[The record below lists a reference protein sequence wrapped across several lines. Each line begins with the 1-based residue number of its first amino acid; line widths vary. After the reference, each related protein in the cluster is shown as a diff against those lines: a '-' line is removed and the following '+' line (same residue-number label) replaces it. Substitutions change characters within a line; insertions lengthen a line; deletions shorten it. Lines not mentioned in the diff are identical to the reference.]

1 MRTRPFW
8 GRAWSMGCAVLL
20 VGLLMPS
27 VSVAKTAQEIDN
39 EVNVAIA
46 QFDKQMLGGTAFL
59 QEANGV
65 LVLPK
70 VVQAGVGIGGEYGE
84 GALRVNGKTVGYY
97 SIKAASLG
105 VELGAQET
113 NIILVFEDSQALSK
127 FEAKSTTGWQA
138 GVDGN
143 LTLVKSSGTQ
153 PLDRM
158 KPPGEIAGFVF
169 GSTGLLANVSLQGA
183 KITKLNK

>member
-1 MRTRPFW
+1 VV
-8 GRAWSMGCAVLL
+8 CAVLL
-20 VGLLMPS
+20 VGLLMPG
-27 VSVAKTAQEIDN
+27 VSFAKTAQDIDN
-39 EVNVAIA
+39 EVNAAIA

-70 VVQAGVGIGGEYGE
+70 VVQAGIGVGGEYGE
-84 GALRVNGKTVGYY
+84 GALRVKGKTVGYY
-97 SIKAASLG
+97 SIKAASIG

-113 NIILVFEDSQALSK
+113 NVILVFDDSQALSK
-127 FEAKSTTGWQA
+127 FLAKSTTGWQA

-143 LTLVKSSGTQ
+143 VTLVKTTGTQ

-158 KPPGEIAGFVF
+158 KPAGEIAGFVF
-169 GSTGLLANVSLQGA
+169 GSKGLMANVSLQGA